1 MAEEKLIE
9 TLVKKVDGVASDV
22 RTNSYKLDRLETM
35 LENLTS
41 NVKVLSGQFSDVG
54 GRAIKDHKRIES
66 LEKRVDDLEVGVH

>member
-1 MAEEKLIE
+1 MAGEKLIE

-35 LENLTS
+35 LESLTS
-41 NVKVLSGQFSDVG
+41 NVKVLSGQFNDVG
-54 GRAIKDHKRIES
+54 GMAIKDHKRIES